1 MVIKYLGTDALAH
14 LCSLIKSALAGKAES
29 SHKHAKAD
37 IKDFPA
43 SLKNPQ
49 ALKIDVTSGSGAT
62 SKTYDGSTAQTLE
75 INTTPGANGGVAK
88 TDIVQN
94 ATTAA
99 TDKVPSAAVAKNLQD
114 QLNALNTKNTASIIP
129 ETSCFLSRPVD
140 DFNGWLT
147 VHKIGDICQLDIN
160 VGIFYGNSHRI
171 FSTASLP
178 NGGSGYSPVYEI
190 NQVVMDTRTA
200 QLYRLYIADGH
211 CGIQSLSGT
220 EIPEV
225 AYVRTTLFY
234 MVA

>member
-49 ALKIDVTSGSGAT
+49 ALKINVTSGSGAT
-62 SKTYDGSTAQTLE
+62 SKTYDGSAAQTLE

-114 QLNALNTKNTASIIP
+114 QITQLNTKNTPNISPA
-129 ETSCFLSRPVD
+129 TSCFLDREVD
-140 DFNGWLT
+140 SFHGWLYIN
-147 VHKIGDICQLDIN
+147 KIGKICQLN
-160 VGIFYGNSHRI
+160 LHVGIFDGNNRRI
-171 FSTASLP
+171 FNVEELP
-178 NGGSGYSPVYEI
+178 NASYAPTDEI
-190 NQVVMDTRTA
+190 NQVVADVKTG
-200 QLYRLYIADGH
+200 QLYRLYIAGGY
-211 CGIQSLSGT
+211 CGIQSLDGT
-220 EIPEV
+220 AIPSV
-225 AYVRTTLFY
+225 AYVRATVFY
-234 MVA
+234 MTA